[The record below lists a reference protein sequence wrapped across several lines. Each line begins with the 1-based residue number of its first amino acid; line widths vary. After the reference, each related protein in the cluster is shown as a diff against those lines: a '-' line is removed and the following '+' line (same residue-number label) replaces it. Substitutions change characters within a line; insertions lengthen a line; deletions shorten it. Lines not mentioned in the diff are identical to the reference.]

1 MTRVTPILGVLLT
14 SVAAMHALAQ
24 DAPSA
29 EKANAM
35 KAKSIYDFTVKGNDG
50 KDVALAKYRG
60 QVMLVVNVA
69 SK

>member
-1 MTRVTPILGVLLT
+1 MKRVIPIFGVLLT
-14 SVAAMHALAQ
+14 SAAAIHALAE
-24 DAPSA
+24 DATSTDKTDA
-29 EKANAM
+29 V

-60 QVMLVVNVA
+60 RVMLVVNVA

>member
-1 MTRVTPILGVLLT
+1 MKRITPILGVLLT
-14 SVAAMHALAQ
+14 GVAAMHAWAE
-24 DAPSA
+24 DAPTA
-29 EKANAM
+29 GKADAM
-35 KAKSIYDFTVKGNDG
+35 KAESIYDFTVKGNDG